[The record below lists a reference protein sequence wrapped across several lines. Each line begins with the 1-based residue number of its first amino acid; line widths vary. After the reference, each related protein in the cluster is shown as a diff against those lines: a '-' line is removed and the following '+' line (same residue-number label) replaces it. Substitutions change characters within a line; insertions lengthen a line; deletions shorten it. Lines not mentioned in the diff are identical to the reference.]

1 MRKAL
6 VLASM
11 LALAAPAAQ
20 AAPPGVI
27 GWGCSVAGT
36 AAVTAA
42 VVINAQ
48 TLTNVVSGAV
58 VAPLSPALL
67 YGGLGAI
74 LVSSVCALGYHVV
87 PVFVAP
93 APMPVP
99 VFPATGGG
107 RVAQLT
113 PQALEP

>member
-11 LALAAPAAQ
+11 LALASPTAQ
-20 AAPPGVI
+20 AAPSGMI
-27 GWGCSVAGT
+27 GWGCSLAGT

-48 TLTNVVSGAV
+48 TLGSVVSGAA

-74 LVSSVCALGYHVV
+74 MVSSVCALGYHVV
-87 PVFVAP
+87 PVFVSPSSP
-93 APMPVP
+93 APVP
-99 VFPATGGG
+99 VFPATGGR
-107 RVAQLT
+107 RVAQLD
-113 PQALEP
+113 P